1 MEDIWL
7 KCSFCIKE
15 SPSVPS
21 LPRFLEVVVVSG
33 DGDASLKVH
42 HLWLQLQMGVCS
54 INGFLGIP
62 GSSDTRVNPMKLV
75 NNWCNNLPKSPP
87 LQPFQRR
94 TLLSCGILPSVETS
108 LVGPLPPE
116 VVGIISYRRLVC
128 TWFKIYVIPKIRYI
142 FQILITTSS
151 MMETIVCCV
160 ESLLEHLELSEWRSS
175 VSLNYK
181 HTQ

>member
-21 LPRFLEVVVVSG
+21 LSRFLEIVVVSG

-42 HLWLQLQMGVCS
+42 HLQLQLQMGDCS
-54 INGFLGIP
+54 RNGFLGIP
-62 GSSDTRVNPMKLV
+62 GSSGLRMYPMKLV
-75 NNWCNNLPKSPP
+75 NIWGNNVPKNPP
-87 LQPFQRR
+87 PQPFQRR

-108 LVGPLPPE
+108 LVGPPPPG
-116 VVGIISYRRLVC
+116 VVGVIRYRRLVC
-128 TWFKIYVIPKIRYI
+128 TWFWIYVITKIRHI

-175 VSLNYK
+175 VSLIYK
-181 HTQ
+181 HTH